1 MQRKRTPPIKDV
13 ISSAYSLCFAIGHHI
28 DPVDVFE
35 LLHAG
40 LDTAHQRPDFSTVQP
55 NVDID
60 PSDDPYLA
68 RADERG
74 QDFGNAGDTG
84 VHQEEGSCTLAPS
97 GPQWLGETGNIA
109 VLLLPGGR
117 HPGADQEVVVTP
129 DEPKADSDKRQPDEH
144 GGHSLR

>member
-55 NVDID
+55 NVDLTRATIH
-60 PSDDPYLA
+60 PLPGPTNVVRISAMPVTPGYTRRKA
-68 RADERG
+68 RALSP
-74 QDFGNAGDTG
+74 QAGRNGWVKPAISRFCSSPVAVT
-84 VHQEEGSCTLAPS
+84 QAPTRKS
-97 GPQWLGETGNIA
+97 WLR
-109 VLLLPGGR
+109 LMSRRP
-117 HPGADQEVVVTP
+117 TP
-129 DEPKADSDKRQPDEH
+129 ISASPMSTEATP
-144 GGHSLR
+144 